1 MMWKTQ
7 PRYKS
12 SNNIAYYREGS
23 GTSIL
28 FIHGVGLRLESW
40 SAQLKYLKDHFDVI
54 AIDLPGHGESDHQTS
69 SNKNIDS
76 YTRMIKSFTDEII
89 QKKFIIFYLYIIQ
102 YIIFLFFIFYLSISL
117 SEHK

>member
-7 PRYKS
+7 PRSKS

-23 GTSIL
+23 GASIL

-40 SAQLKYLKDHFDVI
+40 NAQLKYLKDHFDVI

-69 SNKNIDS
+69 NNINID
-76 YTRMIKSFTDEII
+76 YIKIY
-89 QKKFIIFYLYIIQ
+89 YLIDFLSRYITINLINDQ
-102 YIIFLFFIFYLSISL
+102 YNYYVKI
-117 SEHK
+117 

>member
-1 MMWKTQ
+1 MWKTQ

-23 GTSIL
+23 GVSLL

-40 SAQLKYLKDHFDVI
+40 SAQLKYLKHHFDVI

-69 SNKNIDS
+69 NNINIGFAAS
-76 YTRMIKSFTDEII
+76 ALAISTLLLSPPER
-89 QKKFIIFYLYIIQ
+89 FIPREL
-102 YIIFLFFIFYLSISL
+102 LT
-117 SEHK
+117 